1 MNKLNKKGFTL
12 IEMLVVI
19 AIIAVLVS
27 IVVPVVGN
35 STTKAA
41 AAANAAN
48 LRTVA
53 AEVAIKHME
62 SPGTVVIGE
71 KEAADGKLTWGTG
84 DAAITIDAPNA
95 KSVSVGGN
103 DGVSVTKETKMKVKI
118 TESGVE
124 ATYNGVTIAK
134 FADIADNGKLDSSN

>member
-62 SPGTVVIGE
+62 DPTNITAKTYTGT
-71 KEAADGKLTWGTG
+71 AAGKLELKSGL
-84 DAAITIDAPNA
+84 TIDAP
-95 KSVSVGGN
+95 VS
-103 DGVSVTKETKMKVKI
+103 
-118 TESGVE
+118 
-124 ATYNGVTIAK
+124 
-134 FADIADNGKLDSSN
+134 